1 VAQILNFDFK
11 KDCGPQAPSPA
22 FFKVGEISRLSSMS
36 VAKTHQLKA
45 KSQWPRAKSWFSS
58 NWQFW
63 QYWQFGNCFSLIC
76 LTMTAMSAITRDV
89 GDPPDTLRA
98 RIWRQ
103 IYKLKSSVFPRA

>member
-45 KSQWPRAKSWFSS
+45 KSQWPRAGFLQIG
-58 NWQFW
+58 N
-63 QYWQFGNCFSLIC
+63 FGSTGNL
-76 LTMTAMSAITRDV
+76 AIA
-89 GDPPDTLRA
+89 LA
-98 RIWRQ
+98 
-103 IYKLKSSVFPRA
+103 